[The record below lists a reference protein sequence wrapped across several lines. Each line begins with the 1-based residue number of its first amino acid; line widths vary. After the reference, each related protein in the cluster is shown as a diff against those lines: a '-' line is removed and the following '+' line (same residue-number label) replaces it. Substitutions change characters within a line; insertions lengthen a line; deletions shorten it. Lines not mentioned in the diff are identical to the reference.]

1 MRAPGV
7 KRKGRRARVRGAG
20 KCGTVQMSARRGT
33 GASTKQSVRG
43 EPGAEDAVVMSRQ
56 YGAKTATE
64 WLTVA
69 GSAERRRHAT
79 ILRNVMEG
87 GGRQREQKTQ
97 ENFEMHF
104 ERCSQFVG

>member
-1 MRAPGV
+1 
-7 KRKGRRARVRGAG
+7 
-20 KCGTVQMSARRGT
+20 
-33 GASTKQSVRG
+33 
-43 EPGAEDAVVMSRQ
+43 MSRQ

-97 ENFEMHF
+97 ENFEMQ
-104 ERCSQFVG
+104 RDIWRGMGVSSQSQRPRSHHREIAKVCPREATCPSSAYQKKEGLGSEKLRNSRTA

>member
-1 MRAPGV
+1 M
-7 KRKGRRARVRGAG
+7 
-20 KCGTVQMSARRGT
+20 
-33 GASTKQSVRG
+33 
-43 EPGAEDAVVMSRQ
+43 MSRQ

-97 ENFEMHF
+97 ENFEMQRDIGEEWGFRANH
-104 ERCSQFVG
+104 SAPGVIIGK